1 VDQDVPKNLFL
12 GLSPR
17 EARATGPFNSEVQT
31 KVEWKEFQE
40 QEHTVGRPHAK
51 TLFFVLVREG

>member
-1 VDQDVPKNLFL
+1 MPKNLFL